1 MRPAWGQERHQMPY
15 PKVPRA
21 GGAGRVLSSTPRS
34 GRPGFLSVTGCVRA
48 RLERK
53 ESEPAGVRRV
63 DAPAAARRRPWGAGL
78 LYPHPTEPWR
88 FQVKISQ
95 ATAPVSRASQ
105 AGTGLLQAPTTRAVG
120 PGAQSGWRWGGDR
133 PPSSAG
139 WRWGAVTGPRERRGG
154 ARRSSLRGPCGADR
168 GGGAAPGPAPPWLRL
183 RVRAWPFQPG
193 VQSSGWPRRSRE
205 PSALGAAVPLLLP
218 PPASP
223 ERARSH
229 GTRGGAGRLSPGTR

>member
-15 PKVPRA
+15 LKVPRA

-34 GRPGFLSVTGCVRA
+34 GWPGFLSVTGCVRA

-78 LYPHPTEPWR
+78 LHPHPTEPWR

-95 ATAPVSRASQ
+95 ATAPVSRASR

-120 PGAQSGWRWGGDR
+120 PGAQSGWRWVGVTGPLERRVEVGSGDR
-133 PPSSAG
+133 PPRAPRRRPALLPP
-139 WRWGAVTGPRERRGG
+139 WPLRRGPR
-154 ARRSSLRGPCGADR
+154 
-168 GGGAAPGPAPPWLRL
+168 
-183 RVRAWPFQPG
+183 
-193 VQSSGWPRRSRE
+193 RRSR
-205 PSALGAAVPLLLP
+205 AGAGAALAP
-218 PPASP
+218 PPRAGLAFP
-223 ERARSH
+223 TRRPKLRVAAAEPGAERA
-229 GTRGGAGRLSPGTR
+229 GRGRPAAAAAACEP